1 MSAARGGL
9 EPLVLPFLAPRLLW
23 QQCRAASS
31 LVASSTSSAGSPA
44 AVPRT
49 RAAAARRRTAAT
61 QAQVK
66 HRGDVDWTHD
76 SSRWERFG
84 PLQEQQQQP
93 VASTSGQSSRWERGE
108 CVTLTDGIPHTLPQL
123 SASMRSRPRAR
134 PRQPRPPLARRLLHH
149 QHHHRPRA
157 FQTNPYLTSKP

>member
-31 LVASSTSSAGSPA
+31 LVASTCTASSPA

-49 RAAAARRRTAAT
+49 RAAARRTAAT

-84 PLQEQQQQP
+84 PLQQQQQP
-93 VASTSGQSSRWERGE
+93 VASTSGQSSRWDGAS
-108 CVTLTDGIPHTLPQL
+108 VYLKTDLI
-123 SASMRSRPRAR
+123 RSRSCPRR
-134 PRQPRPPLARRLLHH
+134 CDPDPEPRPVNLVLLWLGVCSITSITTAPVPLRRI
-149 QHHHRPRA
+149 PI
-157 FQTNPYLTSKP
+157 